1 MLPCVLQGSGIFDQS
16 EDGKMGRLS
25 PFIQVS
31 TKYSLTVLL
40 RRRNEGDLTL
50 KEVMRNVKQAFYCF
64 EERTKTR
71 IQEFH
76 SIVQRKPCL
85 SRKCRPFQD
94 VQGIIAQLQAEKKKP
109 DKKES
114 WNFDETL
121 IKGCYSGHKAH
132 IFYINL
138 ILIRCE
144 TDCSYSQHNMRFLLC
159 LIDPSPQ

>member
-1 MLPCVLQGSGIFDQS
+1 
-16 EDGKMGRLS
+16 MGRLS

-94 VQGIIAQLQAEKKKP
+94 V
-109 DKKES
+109 
-114 WNFDETL
+114 
-121 IKGCYSGHKAH
+121 
-132 IFYINL
+132 
-138 ILIRCE
+138 
-144 TDCSYSQHNMRFLLC
+144 
-159 LIDPSPQ
+159 